1 MLRYRIGSFRHLT
14 GLSEATLRFYEQK
27 GLLSPSRDEGNDY
40 RSYGKED
47 LLKLVQ
53 ITQYSNFGIPLGE
66 LPSQDHEVPLAE
78 MGKLLGRRR
87 QEIEALIGELYEKL
101 GRIKLHEASFA
112 RFSQEDFAVS
122 TANIGGIYRL
132 FLTEASKAED
142 RATWK
147 TAARWFSYMP
157 YTHTTLRIPLGDIK
171 GDSPGPFQVDFGLGL
186 LERYFVQFGEQLLDH
201 MQYSAP
207 NTCVNGIVVV
217 EDLEGITRKDILPF
231 LDYMKAKGLMPLE
244 DMFGW
249 IVYSSREGG
258 RQKYYLSLRMA
269 VA

>member
-1 MLRYRIGSFRHLT
+1 MRYRIGSFRHLT

-40 RSYGKED
+40 RSYGEED

-66 LPSQDHEVPLAE
+66 LPSQDREVPLAE
-78 MGKLLGRRR
+78 MGNLLHMRRLA
-87 QEIEALIGELYEKL
+87 IEAQIGELYEKL
-101 GRIKLHEASFA
+101 GRVKLHETSFA

-132 FLTEASKAED
+132 FLTEAGKAGD
-142 RATWK
+142 REIGK

-157 YTHTTLRIPLGDIK
+157 FTHTTLRIPLSDIK
-171 GDSPGPFQVDFGLGL
+171 GGSPGPFRVDFGLGL
-186 LERYFVQFGEQLLDH
+186 LERYFAQFGEKAQDYI
-201 MQYSAP
+201 QYSAP
-207 NTCVNGIVVV
+207 NTCINGLAVV
-217 EDLEGITRKDILPF
+217 EDLAGITRKDIMPF
-231 LDYMKAKGLMPLE
+231 LDYLKAQSLIPID